1 MNYSKITKELQALD
15 FSKINTMKKKILLCL
30 TIISVFTFNTYSQE
44 AKMALANKKYDN
56 FAYIDAIQTYERV
69 AEKGYKSTELFQKL
83 GNAYYFNAQ
92 LENAAKWYAEL
103 FALNAN
109 LPAEY
114 YYRYAQS
121 LKAIGDHD
129 KADKILEKFSQIAS
143 NDDRAKLFI
152 KNQDY
157 LEDIKANASRYQ
169 IEDAGINSP
178 YSDYGT
184 TVHANQIYFTS
195 ARDTGSISQRK
206 HTWTNEHFTSL
217 YTAKLDADMNPEESI
232 PFDKDLKSKFNEA
245 TPVFTKDGKTVY
257 FTRNNYLKGKKGKN
271 ANGTTLIKIYKAS
284 LVNNDWTGITELPFN
299 SNNYSTAH
307 PALSPDEK
315 TLYFASDMPG
325 TFGQSDLFKVTIN
338 TNGTYGKPQNL
349 GTIVNTAGR
358 ETFPFINNDN
368 EIYFASDGHPGMGG
382 LDVFVAK
389 LNATGTYDQVQNIGE
404 GINSPKDDFAYWIDA
419 TTRNGFFTSNRDGGQ
434 GFDDIY
440 KFKELKKITCDQLLS
455 GIVTDMET
463 SEVLPYSTIK
473 LFNKEYKVIDSTVTD
488 KNGNYS
494 FTVICGKD
502 YRVRAEKNDY
512 VTVEVLVTI
521 DQQNGK
527 TDLPIA
533 LEPIKKKVKVGD
545 DLAKFLDIPL
555 IYFDLDKSNI
565 RRDAALELE
574 KVLDVLIQNKSMKID
589 IRSHTDSRQTKKYNE
604 ALSERRAKST
614 MNWLINNGIDA
625 SRLTSKGYGE
635 TQLINQCSDGVICSE
650 EEHQLNRRS
659 EFIILEL

>member
-1 MNYSKITKELQALD
+1 
-15 FSKINTMKKKILLCL
+15 MKKNILLCL
-30 TIISVFTFNTYSQE
+30 TMISVFSFNTYSQE
-44 AKMALANKKYDN
+44 AKMASANKKYDN

-92 LENAAKWYAEL
+92 LENAAKWYKEL
-103 FALNAN
+103 FALGGNVA
-109 LPAEY
+109 PEY

-121 LKAIGDHD
+121 LRASGEND
-129 KADKILEKFSQIAS
+129 KADEIQEKFNQIAS

-157 LEDIKANASRYQ
+157 LEGIKANSSRYQ

-184 TVHANQIYFTS
+184 TVSNNKLIFTS
-195 ARDTGSISQRK
+195 ARDTGSVSQRK

-217 YTAKLDADMNPEESI
+217 YSADLDADMNPKSSVQ
-232 PFDKDLKSKFNEA
+232 FDKNLKSKFNES
-245 TPVFTKDGKTVY
+245 TPVFTKDGKTVF
-257 FTRNNYLKGKKGKN
+257 FTRNNYIKGKKGKN
-271 ANGTTLIKIYKAS
+271 SRGTTLIKIYKAT
-284 LVNNDWTGITELPFN
+284 LVNNEWTNVTELPFN

-325 TFGQSDLFKVTIN
+325 TFGQSDLFKVAIN
-338 TNGTYGKPQNL
+338 NNGIFGKPENL
-349 GTIVNTAGR
+349 GTVINTAGR
-358 ETFPFINNDN
+358 ETFPFVNTDN

-389 LNATGTYDQVQNIGE
+389 LNAAGTFDRVQNIGA
-404 GINSPKDDFAYWIDA
+404 GINSPKDDFAYWID
-419 TTRNGFFTSNRDGGQ
+419 TTSRNGFFTSNRDGGQ

-440 KFKELKKITCDQLLS
+440 KFKELKKITCEQMLY
-455 GIVTDMET
+455 GNVTDMET
-463 SEVLPYSTIK
+463 SEILPNSKIRLFDKDFK
-473 LFNKEYKVIDSTVTD
+473 LLESVITD
-488 KNGNYS
+488 EKGNYS

-502 YRVRAEKNDY
+502 YRIRAERNDY
-512 VTVEVLVTI
+512 VTIEVLVTI
-521 DQQNGK
+521 DQESGK

-545 DLAKFLDIPL
+545 DLAKFLEIPL

-574 KVLDVLIQNKSMKID
+574 KVLDVLTQNKTMKID

-614 MNWLINNGIDA
+614 MNWLIENGIDS

-635 TQLINQCSDGVICSE
+635 TQLINHCSDGVNCSE

-659 EFIILEL
+659 EFIITSL